1 MSSAGAIHR
10 LVVFGDACASGTL
23 GMDAKKRMRAA
34 LYEAFGEAYAAIGVE
49 PSSVHQEDRGDGILA
64 ALRPDVPPTLVVGR
78 WVDTLYESLREHN
91 AGRDR
96 RLRIRV
102 GMNAGL
108 VLDDGRGLVGR
119 AVDLACRLCD
129 SAAAKD
135 VMDRAEDAD
144 LLVVVSDWLY
154 ANVVLEGGRYVEPG
168 HYRQARVQA
177 KETDE
182 TAWFHIPRRPAPP
195 LPDGPPGAPG
205 GAARTGGGRGR
216 GTAHRHP
223 APEGP
228 RPPAATGPPPA
239 PGGPQPPA
247 ADDEGPPP
255 RHVYQAGGDLLV
267 VDRST
272 LNGGFTGFRKDSGK
286 GGST

>member
-34 LYEAFGEAYAAIGVE
+34 MYEAFGEAYAAIGVE
-49 PSSVHQEDRGDGILA
+49 PGAVHQEDRGDGILG
-64 ALRPDVPPTLVVGR
+64 ALRPDVPPTLMVGR

-96 RLRIRV
+96 PLRVRV

-129 SAAAKD
+129 STTAKD
-135 VMDRAEDAD
+135 VMARAEDAD
-144 LLVVVSDWLY
+144 LLVVVSGWLY
-154 ANVVLEGGRYVEPG
+154 DNVVSEGGRHVEPG
-168 HYRQARVQA
+168 HYRPARVRS

-195 LPDGPPGAPG
+195 LSDDTDGAPG
-205 GAARTGGGRGR
+205 TPDGTDGAIRTGGGPTRGD
-216 GTAHRHP
+216 
-223 APEGP
+223 
-228 RPPAATGPPPA
+228 GPPPHT
-239 PGGPQPPA
+239 
-247 ADDEGPPP
+247 ADPPP
-255 RHVYQAGGDLLV
+255 RRSYQAGGDLQV
-267 VDRST
+267 FERNT
-272 LNGGFTGFRKDSGK
+272 IHGGFTGIRKDRGE
-286 GGST
+286 GDGA

>member
-23 GMDAKKRMRAA
+23 GMDAKRRMRTAM
-34 LYEAFGEAYAAIGVE
+34 YEAFGEAYAAIGVE
-49 PSSVHQEDRGDGILA
+49 PASVHQEDRGDGILA

-129 SAAAKD
+129 SATAKA

-154 ANVVLEGGRYVEPG
+154 ANVVREGGRYVEPD

-182 TAWFHIPRRPAPP
+182 TAWFHLPRRPAPP
-195 LPDGPPGAPG
+195 LPEDPRGGPG
-205 GAARTGGGRGR
+205 GAARTGGGP
-216 GTAHRHP
+216 HP
-223 APEGP
+223 GDGPPPPRPDGP
-228 RPPAATGPPPA
+228 RAPDGAGPDPA
-239 PGGPQPPA
+239 PGGPHPPA
-247 ADDEGPPP
+247 EADDGPPP
-255 RHVYQAGGDLLV
+255 RHLYQAGGDLLV

-272 LNGGFTGFRKDSGK
+272 LHGGFTGFRKDSGK
-286 GGST
+286 GGSA